1 MNELE
6 NLLGMIG
13 FANIFL
19 DIPEGTNE
27 TFKVEGRE
35 ISISK
40 QNGEIVIDIAEP
52 VKEKEP
58 FDDSAVKELISKYT
72 EYINNLDD
80 SVFVESVELA
90 NKAIDIKTFDKLLQ
104 LKKFTEAEAVQ
115 VTYGINYFSQIIVEK
130 LKEKSTQ
137 LVDSLN
143 CFKTLCR

>member
-1 MNELE
+1 MDELE

-35 ISISK
+35 INISK

-52 VKEKEP
+52 VKEET

-90 NKAIDIKTFDKLLQ
+90 SKAIDIKTFDKLLQ

-130 LKEKSTQ
+130 LKEKSKQ